1 MSANILPTNECDE
14 AILSEQL
21 AQAQR
26 AVNVLHAKL
35 AEELATRERLQH
47 DLDLRNAALD
57 AANTHFMI
65 VDARQRHRPIV
76 YVNRALAVQ
85 HGYESPAELIGN
97 SVSILMGKH
106 ASSSLREEFRRELDE
121 GRTLRFE
128 METLRRDGSTFWVG
142 FSTTP
147 LRNAQGE
154 TTHHVTLG
162 ADITAR
168 LEADRKERELRERLY
183 EEMHERERMAIE
195 LRLAQK
201 LEAVGRLAAGVA
213 HEINTPIQYVGDSVH
228 FLRSAFHDLT
238 RLFNAYR
245 EAVAHLSTYVP
256 ADSTRADLHALE
268 TEIDLDFLRQE
279 VPKAFE
285 RTLEGT
291 DRVAGI
297 VRAMKEFAHPDANEQ
312 SSADLNHAIETTLTV
327 ARNEY
332 KYAATISTHFGE
344 LPPVVCSVGE
354 LNQVFLNL
362 IVNAAHAIHDAG
374 RDVATGRITIQTRL
388 DEDDVELIFGDNGC
402 GIAAEDLDK
411 IFDPF
416 FTTKE
421 VGRGTGQGLAISRA
435 IVVDKHAGRIDVH
448 SEPGVGTQFIVRLP
462 VRGRPR
468 PTPS

>member
-1 MSANILPTNECDE
+1 MSANTVPTTLREE
-14 AILSEQL
+14 TVLREEL
-21 AQAQR
+21 AKMR
-26 AVNVLHAKL
+26 HTVNVLHAKL
-35 AEELATRERLQH
+35 AEEHATRERLQH

-57 AANTHFMI
+57 AASSHFMI
-65 VDARQRHRPIV
+65 VDARQQHRPIV

-85 HGYESPAELIGN
+85 HGYRSAEELIGK
-97 SVSILMGKH
+97 SVSLLMGKH
-106 ASSSLREEFRRELDE
+106 AFSSLREEFRRELDE
-121 GRTLRFE
+121 GRSVRFE
-128 METLRRDGSTFWVG
+128 METSRRDGSTFWVG
-142 FSTTP
+142 FSATP

-154 TTHHVTLG
+154 ITHHVSLG

-168 LEADRKERELRERLY
+168 LEADRKQRELRERLY
-183 EEMHERERMAIE
+183 EEMRERERIAIE

-213 HEINTPIQYVGDSVH
+213 HEINTPIQYIGDSVD
-228 FLRSAFHDLT
+228 FLRSAFGDLA

-245 EAVAHLSTYVP
+245 DAIARLCVHAPASSAP
-256 ADSTRADLHALE
+256 ADLRALE
-268 TEIDLDFLRQE
+268 TEIDFEFLSQE

-291 DRVAGI
+291 ERVAGI

-312 SSADLNHAIETTLTV
+312 SPADLNRALETTLTV

-332 KYAATISTHFGE
+332 KYAATISIDFAE

-374 RDVATGRITIQTRL
+374 RDATTGRITIRTRL
-388 DEDDVELIFGDNGC
+388 DEDHVEIAIGDNGC
-402 GIAAEDLDK
+402 GIAAENLDK

-421 VGRGTGQGLAISRA
+421 VGRGTGQGLAICRS

-448 SEPGVGTQFIVRLP
+448 SERGVGTQFIVRLP
-462 VRGRPR
+462 VEGRSGR
-468 PTPS
+468 